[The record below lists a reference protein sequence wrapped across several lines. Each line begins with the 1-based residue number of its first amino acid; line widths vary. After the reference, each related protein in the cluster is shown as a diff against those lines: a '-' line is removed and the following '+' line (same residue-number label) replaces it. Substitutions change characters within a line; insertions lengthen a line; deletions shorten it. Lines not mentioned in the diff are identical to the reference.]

1 MIELQTSLQS
11 SNVIQWFTFQLKNLQ
26 RAVPCAYTYLQ
37 KNPEDQEMQQL
48 MKDYK
53 SQYDLNGYLI
63 DHEEQPYEVRTR
75 SFIHHTTHSL
85 PEFNNYTQKVR
96 EVR

>member
-1 MIELQTSLQS
+1 
-11 SNVIQWFTFQLKNLQ
+11 
-26 RAVPCAYTYLQ
+26 
-37 KNPEDQEMQQL
+37 MQQL
-48 MKDYK
+48 MKEYK

-75 SFIHHTTHSL
+75 SFIHHFLYNTHSL